1 MNPIQK
7 QLLVYGAAVTLAM
20 VSGGVVNS
28 SPVTD
33 GGITIASGT
42 GFFVTDDGYLISNNH
57 VVKDAVRVCLRTS
70 AGLIDAK
77 VVQVDA
83 DNDLALLKAE
93 GKFSPLPIV
102 ASGAVKL
109 GGTVATV
116 GFPNIEMQGFS
127 PKLTKG
133 EISSLN
139 GVQDDP
145 RYFQISV
152 PVQPGN
158 SGSALVDAHGN
169 VVGIV
174 SAKLNV
180 AAALAVSGELPE
192 NVNYAVK
199 SSLLLKFLE
208 SVPDVANKL
217 KAPVTADRKFEDVVK
232 SAQDAAVLV
241 LVVGKGRESNITQ
254 ENPSGRVASSNTQD
268 DVETQA
274 AAQFEKDFYEK
285 YPDLKPY
292 GKVCDAVAL
301 KVKES
306 GYRGESREAIMEM
319 FANAA
324 REELGRRFE
333 QGDGVT
339 KDYVEA
345 AKWYQKAAEQNYAPA
360 QYNLGAMYQNGGGVT
375 QDVIEAFKWFY
386 LAAAQGNADAA
397 TNRDNLAGALT
408 PNQETESS
416 WRIALFQIRFK
427 NAASPADIPTL
438 KRSAEQGDGQAQT
451 ALGWLYCSGSAVPQN
466 YAEAV
471 NWWRKAADQ
480 GLATA
485 QNRVGMMYFLGYGV
499 PQSYSEAF
507 KWFFKVAQ
515 QGKAVGQ
522 YNVGE
527 AFEYGLG
534 VPHDDVAAYT
544 WYSLAALQG
553 YSDAII
559 RRDKLS
565 PRLRQEQIAEA
576 LRHVCSFKPAIQ
588 SSP

>member
-1 MNPIQK
+1 MSSTKSTSKTATQQNVRLPRTPQTMNPIQK

-180 AAALAVSGELPE
+180 AAALAVSGELP
-192 NVNYAVK
+192 
-199 SSLLLKFLE
+199 
-208 SVPDVANKL
+208 
-217 KAPVTADRKFEDVVK
+217 
-232 SAQDAAVLV
+232 
-241 LVVGKGRESNITQ
+241 
-254 ENPSGRVASSNTQD
+254 
-268 DVETQA
+268 
-274 AAQFEKDFYEK
+274 
-285 YPDLKPY
+285 
-292 GKVCDAVAL
+292 
-301 KVKES
+301 
-306 GYRGESREAIMEM
+306 
-319 FANAA
+319 
-324 REELGRRFE
+324 
-333 QGDGVT
+333 
-339 KDYVEA
+339 
-345 AKWYQKAAEQNYAPA
+345 
-360 QYNLGAMYQNGGGVT
+360 
-375 QDVIEAFKWFY
+375 
-386 LAAAQGNADAA
+386 
-397 TNRDNLAGALT
+397 
-408 PNQETESS
+408 
-416 WRIALFQIRFK
+416 
-427 NAASPADIPTL
+427 
-438 KRSAEQGDGQAQT
+438 
-451 ALGWLYCSGSAVPQN
+451 
-466 YAEAV
+466 
-471 NWWRKAADQ
+471 
-480 GLATA
+480 
-485 QNRVGMMYFLGYGV
+485 
-499 PQSYSEAF
+499 
-507 KWFFKVAQ
+507 
-515 QGKAVGQ
+515 
-522 YNVGE
+522 
-527 AFEYGLG
+527 
-534 VPHDDVAAYT
+534 
-544 WYSLAALQG
+544 
-553 YSDAII
+553 
-559 RRDKLS
+559 
-565 PRLRQEQIAEA
+565 
-576 LRHVCSFKPAIQ
+576 
-588 SSP
+588 